1 VLFQGLTRGLS
12 SSTLNVIK
20 MRDFGLQDKVVV
32 ITGGGGAL
40 GSAFARGFAD
50 NGASLAILDFN
61 FDKAKATAT
70 SFPAEKVKAI
80 AIAADVSQDDQV
92 ARAVAEVVKYL
103 GTIDILVNAAGVQIY
118 PPKNIVDLEPGEWDL
133 VVDICLKGMYICARH
148 VVPILKA
155 KGGGKIINIA
165 SIAGH
170 RGMPGGS
177 AYSAAKGGVINL
189 TRQMAVELAQFKINV
204 NSISPGFTPTRL
216 TTIYE
221 YQEGARNEI
230 SQGGS
235 ASGINLTAAPLGN
248 RGELDDYVGPVL
260 FLSSQWA
267 NFITGVDLPVEGGR
281 MAAR

>member
-1 VLFQGLTRGLS
+1 
-12 SSTLNVIK
+12 
-20 MRDFGLQDKVVV
+20 MRDFGLRDKVVV

-61 FDKAKATAT
+61 LDKAKTTAI

-80 AIAADVSQDDQV
+80 AVAADVSKDDQV
-92 ARAVAEVVKYL
+92 TKAVTEVVKHF

-155 KGGGKIINIA
+155 KGSGKIVNIA

-189 TRQMAVELAQFKINV
+189 TRQMAVELAPFKINV
-204 NSISPGFTPTRL
+204 NSVSPGFTPTRL

-235 ASGINLTAAPLGN
+235 ASGINLTAAPLGS

>member
-1 VLFQGLTRGLS
+1 
-12 SSTLNVIK
+12 

-40 GSAFARGFAD
+40 GSAFAGGFAD
-50 NGASLAILDFN
+50 SGASLAILDVN
-61 FDKAKATAT
+61 LDKAKVIAS
-70 SFPAEKVKAI
+70 SFPAERVKAI
-80 AIAADVSQDDQV
+80 AIAADVSKDDQV
-92 ARAVAEVVKYL
+92 AKAVAEVVKHF
-103 GTIDILVNAAGVQIY
+103 GTIDVLVNAAGVQIY
-118 PPKNIVDLEPGEWDL
+118 PPKSIVDLDPEEWDL
-133 VVDICLKGMYICARH
+133 VVDICLKGMYLCARH
-148 VVPILKA
+148 VVPIFKA
-155 KGGGKIINIA
+155 KGGGKIVNIA

-189 TRQMAVELAQFKINV
+189 TRQMGVELAQFKINV
-204 NSISPGFTPTRL
+204 NSVSPGFTPTRL

-221 YQEGARNEI
+221 YQQGARSEI
-230 SQGGS
+230 AQGGP
-235 ASGINLTAAPLGN
+235 ASGINLTAAPLGS

>member
-1 VLFQGLTRGLS
+1 
-12 SSTLNVIK
+12 
-20 MRDFGLQDKVVV
+20 MRDFGLRDKVVV

-50 NGASLAILDFN
+50 HGASLAILDFN

-80 AIAADVSQDDQV
+80 AVAADVSQDDQV
-92 ARAVAEVVKYL
+92 AKAIGEVVKQF
-103 GTIDILVNAAGVQIY
+103 GTIDVLVNAAGVQIY
-118 PPKNIVDLEPGEWDL
+118 PPKSIVDLEPGEWDL

-148 VVPILKA
+148 AVPILKA
-155 KGGGKIINIA
+155 KGGGKVVNIA

-177 AYSAAKGGVINL
+177 AYSAAKGGVLNL

-204 NSISPGFTPTRL
+204 NSVSPGFTPTRL

-221 YQEGARNEI
+221 YQEGAHNENA
-230 SQGGS
+230 QGG
-235 ASGINLTAAPLGN
+235 AGSGVNLSAAPLGN

-267 NFITGVDLPVEGGR
+267 NFITGIDLPVEGGR

>member
-1 VLFQGLTRGLS
+1 
-12 SSTLNVIK
+12 
-20 MRDFGLQDKVVV
+20 MRDFGLRDKVVV

-61 FDKAKATAT
+61 LDKAKATAT

-80 AIAADVSQDDQV
+80 AVAADVSKDDQV
-92 ARAVAEVVKYL
+92 AKAVADVVKHF

-133 VVDICLKGMYICARH
+133 VLDICLKGIYVCARH

-155 KGGGKIINIA
+155 KGGGKIVNIA

-189 TRQMAVELAQFKINV
+189 TRQMAVELGPSKINV
-204 NSISPGFTPTRL
+204 NSVSPGFTPTRL

-221 YQEGARNEI
+221 YQEGARHEG
-230 SQGGS
+230 SQEGS
-235 ASGINLTAAPLGN
+235 ASGLNLSAAPLGS

>member
-1 VLFQGLTRGLS
+1 
-12 SSTLNVIK
+12 
-20 MRDFGLQDKVVV
+20 MRDFGLRDKVVV

-50 NGASLAILDFN
+50 TGASLAILDFN
-61 FDKAKATAT
+61 LDKAKAAAT

-80 AIAADVSQDDQV
+80 AVAADVSKDDQV
-92 ARAVAEVVKYL
+92 AEAVAEVVKHF

-118 PPKNIVDLEPGEWDL
+118 PPKSVVDLEPGEWDL
-133 VVDICLKGMYICARH
+133 VLDICLKGIYVCARH

-155 KGGGKIINIA
+155 KGGGKIVNIA

-177 AYSAAKGGVINL
+177 AYS
-189 TRQMAVELAQFKINV
+189 
-204 NSISPGFTPTRL
+204 
-216 TTIYE
+216 
-221 YQEGARNEI
+221 
-230 SQGGS
+230 SQGWRDQSHKTDGRRVGPVQDQCEFGKS
-235 ASGINLTAAPLGN
+235 RIYTDPAHDDLRISGRRPARGLPGRLSSGLNLSAAPLGS

>member
-1 VLFQGLTRGLS
+1 VEAQNARLWTARQSGGHHRRRW
-12 SSTLNVIK
+12 STGKCV
-20 MRDFGLQDKVVV
+20 
-32 ITGGGGAL
+32 
-40 GSAFARGFAD
+40 ARGFAD

-61 FDKAKATAT
+61 LDKAKTTAT
-70 SFPAEKVKAI
+70 SFPAEKIKTI
-80 AIAADVSQDDQV
+80 AVAADVSKDDQV
-92 ARAVAEVVKYL
+92 AQAVAEVVKHF

-155 KGGGKIINIA
+155 KGSGKIVNIA

-189 TRQMAVELAQFKINV
+189 TRQMAVELAPFKINV
-204 NSISPGFTPTRL
+204 NSVSPGFTPTRL

-235 ASGINLTAAPLGN
+235 ASGINLTAAPLGS

-260 FLSSQWA
+260 FMSSQWA

>member
-1 VLFQGLTRGLS
+1 
-12 SSTLNVIK
+12 
-20 MRDFGLQDKVVV
+20 MRDFGLRDKVVV

-50 NGASLAILDFN
+50 NGASVAILDFN

-80 AIAADVSQDDQV
+80 AVAADVSKDDQV
-92 ARAVAEVVKYL
+92 AQAVAEVVKHF
-103 GTIDILVNAAGVQIY
+103 GTIDVLVNAAGVQIY

-133 VVDICLKGMYICARH
+133 VIDICLKGMYICARH

-155 KGGGKIINIA
+155 KGNGKIVNIA

-189 TRQMAVELAQFKINV
+189 TRQMAVELAPFKINV
-204 NSISPGFTPTRL
+204 NSVSPGFTPTRL

-230 SQGGS
+230 SHGGS
-235 ASGINLTAAPLGN
+235 ASGINLTAAPLGS